1 MASRE
6 EMSTSF
12 GRAASAY
19 EAGRPDYPG
28 AAVTWM
34 LQPVA
39 SHERSVR
46 VADVGAGTGK
56 LTRTLVEAGAEVVAI
71 DPDPAMLEALRTAV
85 VGVPTFVGAA
95 ESLPLPDAS
104 LDAVVLGQAWHWVDP
119 VVASAEVGRVVKPGG
134 TLGLIWNT
142 RDNRVDWV
150 RRLTGIMHASAAEE
164 MLDEGAVVVAAPF
177 GEPERKAWQWLR
189 PMTRAQLHQMADSR
203 SYLITASAEDR
214 AAVHRG
220 MDGLFDD
227 LGLVGEATIDLP
239 YATTAFRAIRGD
251 AQPR

>member
-1 MASRE
+1 
-6 EMSTSF
+6 MSDARATSF
-12 GRAASAY
+12 GSQAEAY
-19 EAGRPDYPG
+19 EASRPDYPFE
-28 AAVTWM
+28 AVSWM
-34 LQPVA
+34 LELLPA
-39 SHERSVR
+39 GSRR

-56 LTRTLVEAGAEVVAI
+56 LTRVVADAAHAEVVAV
-71 DPDPAMLEALRTAV
+71 DPDAAMLAKLRETV
-85 VGVPTFVGAA
+85 PGVPTFVGAA

-150 RRLTGIMHASAAEE
+150 RSLTGIMHASAAEE

-251 AQPR
+251 ARPR

>member
-1 MASRE
+1 
-6 EMSTSF
+6 MSDARATSF
-12 GRAASAY
+12 GSQAETY
-19 EAGRPDYPG
+19 EASRPDYPFE
-28 AAVTWM
+28 AVAWM
-34 LQPVA
+34 LELLPA
-39 SHERSVR
+39 GSRR

-56 LTRTLVEAGAEVVAI
+56 LTRVVADVPDAEVVAV
-71 DPDPAMLEALRTAV
+71 DPDAAMLAKLRQTV
-85 VGVPTFVGAA
+85 PGVPTYVGTA

-177 GEPERKAWQWLR
+177 GEPERKAWQWIR

-251 AQPR
+251 ARPR

>member
-1 MASRE
+1 
-6 EMSTSF
+6 MSDARATSF
-12 GRAASAY
+12 GSQAETY
-19 EAGRPDYPG
+19 EASRPDYPFE
-28 AAVTWM
+28 AVAWM
-34 LQPVA
+34 LELLPA
-39 SHERSVR
+39 GSRR

-56 LTRTLVEAGAEVVAI
+56 LTRVVADAADAEVVAV
-71 DPDPAMLEALRTAV
+71 DPDAAMLAKLRAAV
-85 VGVPTFVGAA
+85 PGVPTFVGAA

-227 LGLVGEATIDLP
+227 LGLAGEATIDLP

>member
-95 ESLPLPDAS
+95 ERLPVPDAA
-104 LDAVVLGQAWHWVDP
+104 LDAAVFGQSWHWVDP
-119 VVASAEVGRVVKPGG
+119 RPASAELARVLRTGG
-134 TLGLIWNT
+134 VLGLVWNVRDESVPWVARMT
-142 RDNRVDWV
+142 R
-150 RRLTGIMHASAAEE
+150 IMHGSAAER
-164 MLDEGAVVVAAPF
+164 MLSDGGPSIAAPF
-177 GEPERKAWQWLR
+177 GDLDELVLRWQR
-189 PMTRAQLHQMADSR
+189 AMTREALFAMARSRSHYITAADADRARVDAQL
-203 SYLITASAEDR
+203 AE
-214 AAVHRG
+214 
-220 MDGLFDD
+220 LFDE
-227 LGLVGEATIDLP
+227 VGAVGDAEIALP
-239 YATTAFRAIRGD
+239 YVTRAYRSIR
-251 AQPR
+251 P

>member
-1 MASRE
+1 
-6 EMSTSF
+6 MSDARATSF
-12 GRAASAY
+12 GSQAEVY
-19 EAGRPDYPG
+19 EASRPDYPFE
-28 AAVTWM
+28 AVAWM
-34 LQPVA
+34 LELLPA
-39 SHERSVR
+39 GSRR

-56 LTRTLVEAGAEVVAI
+56 LTRVLADTPDAEVVAV
-71 DPDPAMLEALRTAV
+71 DPDAAMLAKLRETV
-85 VGVPTFVGAA
+85 PRVPTLVGTA

-119 VVASAEVGRVVKPGG
+119 AAASAEAGRVVKPGG

-150 RRLTGIMHASAAEE
+150 RRLTEIMHASAAEE

-177 GEPERKAWQWLR
+177 GEPERRAWEWVR

-227 LGLVGEATIDLP
+227 LGLAGETAIDLP
-239 YATTAFRAIRGD
+239 YATTAFRAIRGK